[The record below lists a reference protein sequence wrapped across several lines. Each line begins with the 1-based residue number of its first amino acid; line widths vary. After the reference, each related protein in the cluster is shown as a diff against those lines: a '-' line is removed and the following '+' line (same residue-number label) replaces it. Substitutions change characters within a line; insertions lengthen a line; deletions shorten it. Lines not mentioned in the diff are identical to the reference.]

1 MRDFVEQCAHCVSR
15 PVTATPHAGPESSV
29 ETKMDERLVR
39 EQLREALG
47 TIRPLVTLSREGLVL
62 TALNWGVDR
71 PATYETASAAARDGA
86 LELREQAVGTVPSIE
101 AVTKEKPVVLFAGDT
116 VVGGK
121 QNRIINVTVWLAAMK
136 VTSIPVSCLELGRW
150 NQGYGFSASRK
161 VDYLLR
167 AKMSAQLADIA
178 LMERDL
184 AAAAP
189 GDARAPRRSYAA
201 DQGAVWREIADKE
214 ERAHAR
220 SRTSAL
226 HDLYAREATDNA
238 AFVRAFPCPAGAT
251 GVAVGI
257 GGKLVALELFDAPS
271 TLAEQW
277 PRLVEGAASAYADHR
292 RAVAAGAEPAP
303 RHRYPDEGALR
314 RLLDRATKA
323 CADAVVG
330 ASVGEGS
337 DVRLRGE
344 KVRGGSLVVDGHP
357 VHIELFRVEA

>member
-1 MRDFVEQCAHCVSR
+1 MAMNDL
-15 PVTATPHAGPESSV
+15 AT
-29 ETKMDERLVR
+29 R
-39 EQLREALG
+39 EQLKDALG
-47 TIRPLVTLSREGLVL
+47 TVRPLVTLSRDGLVL
-62 TALNWGVDR
+62 TALEWGVDR
-71 PATYETASAAARDGA
+71 PAEYETATAAARDGA
-86 LELREQAVGTVPSIE
+86 LELREQGGGTVPSIE

-136 VTSIPVSCLELGRW
+136 VTSIPVSCLEHGRW

-167 AKMSAQLADIA
+167 AKMSAQLADVA
-178 LMERDL
+178 VREYDL

-189 GDARAPRRSYAA
+189 GGARVAHRSYAA

-226 HDLYAREATDNA
+226 HDLYAREATDTA
-238 AFVRAFPCPAGAT
+238 AFVRAFPCPVGAT

-257 GGKLVALELFDAPS
+257 GGKLVALELFDAAS

-277 PRLVEGAASAYADHR
+277 PRLVESAASAHADHR
-292 RAVAAGAEPAP
+292 RAVAARVEPAP
-303 RHRYPDEGALR
+303 RHRHPDEGSLG
-314 RLLDRATKA
+314 RLLGRAAAA
-323 CADAVVG
+323 CADAVIG
-330 ASVGEGS
+330 ASVGEGH
-337 DVRLRGE
+337 DVRLRGD
-344 KVRGGSLVVDGHP
+344 KVRGGALVVDGHP
-357 VHIELFRVEA
+357 VHVELFRVEE

>member
-1 MRDFVEQCAHCVSR
+1 MRKEL
-15 PVTATPHAGPESSV
+15 G
-29 ETKMDERLVR
+29 
-39 EQLREALG
+39 EALG
-47 TIRPLVTLSREGLVL
+47 TVRPLVTMSRDGLVI
-62 TALNWGVDR
+62 TALQWATPQA
-71 PATYETASAAARDGA
+71 PAYETATAAARTGD
-86 LELREQAVGTVPSIE
+86 LELREQAVGTVPAIE
-101 AVTKEKPVVLFAGDT
+101 AVTKDKPVVIFAGDT

-121 QNRIINVTVWLAAMK
+121 QNRIINVSVWLAAMK

-167 AKMSAQLADIA
+167 AKMSAQMADVALA
-178 LMERDL
+178 ERDL

-189 GDARAPRRSYAA
+189 GDAHAARRSYAA

-220 SRTSAL
+220 SKTSAL
-226 HDLYAREATDNA
+226 HDLYEREAVDLGA
-238 AFVRAFPCPAGAT
+238 VVRAFPCPAGAT
-251 GVAVGI
+251 GIAVGS
-257 GGKLVALELFDAPS
+257 GGKLVALELFDAAS

-292 RAVAAGAEPAP
+292 RAVAAGIEPAP

-314 RLLDRATKA
+314 RLLDRASAA

-330 ASVGEGS
+330 ASVGEGQ

-344 KVRGGSLVVDGHP
+344 KVRGGALVVDGHP
-357 VHIELFRVEA
+357 VHVELFRVEA

>member
-1 MRDFVEQCAHCVSR
+1 MNDLAVQEQLKEAFGTVR
-15 PVTATPHAGPESSV
+15 PV
-29 ETKMDERLVR
+29 
-39 EQLREALG
+39 
-47 TIRPLVTLSREGLVL
+47 VTLSREGLVL
-62 TALNWGVDR
+62 TALEWGVDR
-71 PATYETASAAARDGA
+71 PTAYETATAAARDGS
-86 LELREQAVGTVPSIE
+86 LELREQGGGTVPAIE

-167 AKMSAQLADIA
+167 AKMSAQMADVA
-178 LMERDL
+178 LREHDL

-189 GDARAPRRSYAA
+189 SDAHAARRSYAA
-201 DQGAVWREIADKE
+201 DQGAVWHEIADKE
-214 ERAHAR
+214 ARARAHSA
-220 SRTSAL
+220 TSAL
-226 HDLYAREATDNA
+226 HDLYEREATDTA

-257 GGKLVALELFDAPS
+257 GGRLVALELFDAIS

-292 RAVAAGAEPAP
+292 RAVAAGVEPAP
-303 RHRYPDEGALR
+303 RHRYPDEGALE
-314 RLLDRATKA
+314 RLLGRAAAA

-330 ASVGEGS
+330 ASVGEGH
-337 DVRLRGE
+337 DIRLRGE
-344 KVRGGSLVVDGHP
+344 KVRGGALVVDGHP
-357 VHIELFRVEA
+357 VHVELFRVEA

>member
-1 MRDFVEQCAHCVSR
+1 
-15 PVTATPHAGPESSV
+15 
-29 ETKMDERLVR
+29 MDERLVR

-226 HDLYAREATDNA
+226 HDLYAREATDTA

-292 RAVAAGAEPAP
+292 RAVAAGVEPAP
-303 RHRYPDEGALR
+303 RHRYPDEGALG